1 MKIFKT
7 VLVDD
12 EKNNLD
18 LLNHF
23 IKKYCKNIEVIASC
37 LTYDEAHKTL
47 TTVKPDLVFST

>member
-37 LTYDEAHKTL
+37 LTYDEAYKTL
-47 TTVKPDLVFST
+47 TTAKPDLVFST